1 MANGCV
7 SKLGKLHKF
16 VASCAFER
24 EVVDFNL
31 QRCLVEECLA
41 AMAAM
46 PHELKVKT
54 LEGGVVTIE
63 VMPTTTIEKL
73 KVMLHE
79 KKHCEDPIEHQILKV
94 KVVADGLLVDD
105 DQTLES
111 AGLLHA
117 QSEVTVIYSRNEVE
131 AATKEAIHAEGFL
144 QANIPSSLTEIPA
157 WAFHGCHQVVKVAIP
172 KSVTAIR
179 HAAFHD
185 CKSLVSITIP
195 ASVMTI
201 GHSAFQGC
209 NSLASISIP
218 DSVTV
223 IGASA
228 FWGCTSLE
236 SITIP
241 ESVTFIEDFAFA
253 GCKSLTSMAI
263 PHSVRAIGD
272 SAFDGCSSL
281 TCITIPES
289 VTAIG
294 DGAFAG
300 CRSLTRITI
309 PESLLDFEHV
319 FDVEVQAFIQYL

>member
-1 MANGCV
+1 
-7 SKLGKLHKF
+7 
-16 VASCAFER
+16 
-24 EVVDFNL
+24 
-31 QRCLVEECLA
+31 
-41 AMAAM
+41 M
-46 PHELKVKT
+46 PRELKVKT
-54 LEGGVVTIE
+54 LEGGVVTVE
-63 VMPTTTIEKL
+63 VMQRTTIREL
-73 KVMLHE
+73 KAMLHE
-79 KKHCEDPIEHQILKV
+79 QKHCGDPIERKILKV
-94 KVVADGLLVDD
+94 KVLADGLLVDD

-111 AGLLHA
+111 AGLLHDE
-117 QSEVTVIYSRNEVE
+117 SNVTVIYSRNEVE
-131 AATKEAIHAEGFL
+131 AATKETIPAEGLL
-144 QANIPSSLTEIPA
+144 QVNIPFSLKEIPA
-157 WAFHGCHQVVKVAIP
+157 WAFHACHQVVKVAIP

-179 HAAFHD
+179 HAAFHN

-195 ASVMTI
+195 ASVTAI

-218 DSVTV
+218 DSVTA

-241 ESVTFIEDFAFA
+241 ESLTVIEDFAFA

-281 TCITIPES
+281 KSITIPES

-294 DGAFAG
+294 DGAFDG
-300 CRSLTRITI
+300 CRSLTGITI
-309 PESLLDFEHV
+309 PESLSDFEHV
-319 FDVEVQAFIQYL
+319 FDDEVQAFIQYFESVCSCSTVVKSAPSSLCSLNDQLSNMTEIRAKTK